1 MAPDVLS
8 LIAIS
13 SLAYIASVAL
23 HEHLGHTAACVLL
36 GGRPAEL
43 GAFYVD
49 CDDARLSD
57 LAVRSVALAG
67 PVISLVVGLIALG
80 ALDRPPAG
88 VARYFTWLLGSI
100 GLMTGSGY
108 LLFSG
113 VSGLGDLGIE
123 SDSVFRHATHPWAL
137 RIALT
142 LAGIA
147 GYQLATRYCV
157 QKIAASIPGS
167 GVDRVRLFKRIT
179 WISYLSGAAVCL
191 AVGALNPHGLII
203 VLESSA
209 ATSLGG
215 TAGLLFMWHRLGPCT
230 TPGPTI
236 VFSRRWDWIAI
247 ALVLIG
253 AYAAVL
259 GPTLHP

>member
-1 MAPDVLS
+1 MQSKHTHSANHEPVMAPDVLS

-80 ALDRPPAG
+80 ALDRTPAG

-108 LLFSG
+108 
-113 VSGLGDLGIE
+113 
-123 SDSVFRHATHPWAL
+123 
-137 RIALT
+137 
-142 LAGIA
+142 
-147 GYQLATRYCV
+147 
-157 QKIAASIPGS
+157 
-167 GVDRVRLFKRIT
+167 
-179 WISYLSGAAVCL
+179 
-191 AVGALNPHGLII
+191 
-203 VLESSA
+203 
-209 ATSLGG
+209 LGG